1 MQVVKLFETAIGL
14 VAQSSIWVLI
24 SSLNDKFKLAE
35 LALIVGTED
44 KALHMI
50 FISIQMI
57 RIKERAPEIF
67 SAELVLRF

>member
-1 MQVVKLFETAIGL
+1 MRVVKLFETAISL